1 MKPVPYLILFLLTL
15 PLLADEPRTVRLTL
29 SPETTF
35 LTEPQLPDGRIDY
48 IAALNKKLSAQTTP
62 ENNLLVGIHT
72 LIFGEKDEA
81 ILREPKTQE
90 DMERQEADRRYRE
103 QFWQMLGA
111 DAPSLDS
118 LVAITPVGFAP
129 FLSTKDYEKALL
141 EFYTREE
148 LAPMIETQR
157 ERDMNRQKSRLDG
170 GTITQEEYE
179 AEIKKIETEIQD
191 WYYRDIVQ
199 DQWWASLRRPWSA
212 EDYPY
217 LAHWITA
224 TDVWTP
230 KLIDISRQYTGYYYP
245 HISNSALVFEASLSY
260 VQSLRQTARF
270 FQMRGN
276 LEFAQG
282 RFDQA
287 MECAFS
293 PIRMGRTIRMGTSW
307 IVEDLVGIA
316 MTGMGNYQLTTYLAE
331 LSKEKDATWIL
342 QKKKEYDAI
351 EVEFGPLPWLPVWG
365 LHERVGMLSFIQAIA
380 VEPKVAHEFLKTCFD
395 QEDIDKYEKLFNSGI
410 EYDWDKIMRQVNL
423 FYDDMEEMLLIQN
436 RQRRL
441 RAAARL
447 EQRIA
452 EYGKRC
458 IDSDATPERKATD
471 FLLGNFAPATE
482 ALMIA
487 LTRIEWDSRVT
498 SVTFALAAY
507 RADNEGESPD
517 TLEQLVPH
525 YLDKI
530 PDSPFTDQPLRYLK
544 RENDVLIANDET
556 YQLDG
561 SEEDVEKLI
570 ADAKP
575 GVRVFPTARSYVLVV
590 SKK

>member
-1 MKPVPYLILFLLTL
+1 MKRLPYLILFLFAL
-15 PLLADEPRTVRLTL
+15 PLCADEPRTVRLTL
-29 SPETTF
+29 SPETTY
-35 LTEPQLPDGRIDY
+35 LMEPQLPDGRIDY
-48 IAALNKKLSAQTTP
+48 ITALNTMLAKQTTP
-62 ENNLLVGIHT
+62 ENNLLVGVHS

-90 DMERQEADRRYRE
+90 DRERQEADRKYRE
-103 QFWQMLGA
+103 QFWKMLGA
-111 DAPSLDS
+111 DAPPLDS

-129 FLSTKDYEKALL
+129 SLSIEDYEKALL

-148 LAPMIETQR
+148 LSPMIEAQR
-157 ERDMNRQKSRLDG
+157 ERDRNRQKSRLDG

-199 DQWWASLRRPWSA
+199 DQWWASLRRPWTA
-212 EDYPY
+212 EEFPF
-217 LAHWITA
+217 LAHWIAA
-224 TDVWTP
+224 TDAWTP

-245 HISNSALVFEASLSY
+245 HISNSSLVFEASLSY

-293 PIRMGRTIRMGTSW
+293 PIRMGRTIRKGTSW
-307 IVEDLVGIA
+307 IVEDLIGIA
-316 MTGMGNYQLTTYLAE
+316 KTGMGNYQLTTYLAE
-331 LSKEKDATWIL
+331 LSKEKDAAWIL

-351 EVEFGPLPWLPVWG
+351 EAEFGPLPWLPVWG

-395 QEDIDKYEKLFNSGI
+395 QEDVGKYEKLFDSGI
-410 EYDWDKIMRQVNL
+410 EYGWDEIMRQVNL

-458 IDSDATPERKATD
+458 IDSDATPERKAAD
-471 FLLGNFAPATE
+471 FFLGNFAPATE
-482 ALMIA
+482 AVMIA
-487 LTRIEWDSRVT
+487 LTRSEWDTRVT
-498 SVTFALAAY
+498 SVAFALAAY
-507 RADNEGESPD
+507 RADHGGESPD
-517 TLEQLVPH
+517 TLEQLVPK
-525 YLDKI
+525 YLETI
-530 PDSPFTDQPLRYLK
+530 PLSPFTDQPLRYLK
-544 RENDVLIANDET
+544 RENDVLIANDDT

-561 SEEDVEKLI
+561 SEEAVEQLI
-570 ADAKP
+570 ADAVP
-575 GVRVFPTARSYVLVV
+575 GSRVFPSARSFVLVV